1 MPRGDRVCSETLDL
15 YERAMRESRGGPGA
29 DPRWRLEHYA
39 MIPNIDFAR
48 PRDIGMSPSFYVNY
62 VLHYGPEL
70 RDSILGPERRE

>member
-1 MPRGDRVCSETLDL
+1 
-15 YERAMRESRGGPGA
+15 
-29 DPRWRLEHYA
+29 